1 MKLAFKLP
9 LAFAAALLFVA
20 AGALFGI
27 YRLNQS
33 LHVYGTTVQAD
44 AANARTVGIILVAFK
59 EQVQEWKNVLL
70 RGKTPAPLEKHWSA
84 FEKKEREV
92 DVSTQ
97 RLLAALPPGEARVL
111 IEKFSAAHATMGV
124 GYRKGFEAFKKSN
137 FDPVAGDAAVAGM
150 DREPAL
156 LLGQAG
162 DKIVAEGADASAT
175 AAGDANRS
183 TVVSLALMG
192 AVSCLA
198 IFGGFMFSRTI
209 TRPLKRVAVLAR
221 SMAEGDLAVEID
233 DRGSD
238 EIAEVL
244 QALRHMQG
252 NLSKVVLDVRHN
264 SDSVATASAQIAA
277 GNLDLSTRTEQQA
290 SALQQTA
297 ASMEQ
302 LSSTVRQTADN
313 AQQADQ
319 LAAGASQVA
328 ASGGEMVGRVIQTMK
343 GIGDSSRKIVDII
356 GVIDGIAFQ
365 TNILALNAAVEAAR
379 AGEQG
384 RGFAVV
390 AGEVRTLAQ
399 RSAEAAK
406 EIKALI
412 STSVDRVAQGTALV
426 DQAGVTMIE
435 IVASIQR
442 VNDIMREISAATA
455 QQSTGVTQVGEAV
468 AQMDRTT
475 QQNSALVEESA
486 AAAESLKVQS
496 QRLVQ
501 AVAVFK
507 VTRPESASDTA
518 PAGLRGASSAGD
530 RRC

>member
-27 YRLNQS
+27 HRLNQS
-33 LHVYGTTVQAD
+33 LHVYGTTVQID
-44 AANARTVGIILVAFK
+44 AANARTVSAIHVAFK

-70 RGKTPAPLEKHWSA
+70 RGKAPASLEKHWSA
-84 FEKKEREV
+84 FAKKEREV
-92 DVSTQ
+92 EASTQ
-97 RLLAALPPGEARVL
+97 RLLDALPAGEAKVL
-111 IEKFSAAHATMGV
+111 IEKFRAAHRLMGA
-124 GYRKGFEAFKKSN
+124 GYRKGLDTFARAEFNPA
-137 FDPVAGDAAVAGM
+137 AGDTAVAGM
-150 DREPAL
+150 DREPAS

-162 DKIVAEGADASAT
+162 DKIEAEGA
-175 AAGDANRS
+175 AAAAAAAADGNRS
-183 TVVSLALMG
+183 TAVSLALMG
-192 AVSCLA
+192 AVSGVA
-198 IFGGFMFSRTI
+198 IFCGFMFSRSI
-209 TRPLKRVAVLAR
+209 TRPLKRVAIQAR
-221 SMAEGDLAVEID
+221 AMAGGDLALEID
-233 DRGSD
+233 SRGSD
-238 EIAEVL
+238 EIAEVF
-244 QALRHMQG
+244 QALHHMQG
-252 NLSKVVLDVRHN
+252 SLSKVVLDVRHN
-264 SDSVATASAQIAA
+264 SDSVAMASAQIAA

-297 ASMEQ
+297 ASMEE

-313 AQQADQ
+313 ALQADQ

-390 AGEVRTLAQ
+390 AAEVRALAQ
-399 RSAEAAK
+399 RSAGAAK
-406 EIKALI
+406 EIKTLI
-412 STSVDRVAQGTALV
+412 STSVERVAQGTALV

-468 AQMDRTT
+468 AQMDQTT

-496 QRLVQ
+496 QRLVH
-501 AVAVFK
+501 AVSVFK
-507 VTRPESASDTA
+507 V
-518 PAGLRGASSAGD
+518 
-530 RRC
+530 